1 MREFKAYCSK
11 CQMVVLGQASFI
23 SGLESGNFLYVG
35 DCPVC
40 NNEIRRV
47 VTKENHKSYPESWYR
62 HTPKGSDIWDTQI
75 NFE

>member
-1 MREFKAYCSK
+1 
-11 CQMVVLGQASFI
+11 MVVLGQASFI
-23 SGLESGNFLYVG
+23 SSLESGNFLYVG

>member
-23 SGLESGNFLYVG
+23 SNLESGNFLYIG

-47 VTKENHKSYPESWYR
+47 VTKDNHKSYPESWYR